1 MKNILFILI
10 STLLLSSPVIG
21 DNRKGET
28 LYRWGEC
35 CNDFVWKGFGDE
47 ETHPKYEGDIKDGKP
62 NGFGI
67 LIITS
72 GIKYVGEW
80 KDGKENGQ
88 GTETWSDGNIYEGE
102 WKDGKRNGQGTLT
115 YSDGRKFIG
124 EFKDG
129 LLNGQGTETNSSGYK
144 FEGVWKDGYIWEG
157 VSYDPNGE
165 LFMIYKNGEPQ

>member
-1 MKNILFILI
+1 VF
-10 STLLLSSPVIG
+10 
-21 DNRKGET
+21 E
-28 LYRWGEC
+28 
-35 CNDFVWKGFGDE
+35 
-47 ETHPKYEGDIKDGKP
+47 
-62 NGFGI
+62 
-67 LIITS
+67 
-72 GIKYVGEW
+72 
-80 KDGKENGQ
+80 
-88 GTETWSDGNIYEGE
+88 GNIYEGE

-157 VSYDPNGE
+157 VLYDPNGD